1 MIRISLLL
9 NNDVLHRYKPQ
20 QRHRQVTQGTHFHFS
35 TWQEWQKENT
45 SRHEINERDSTIVF
59 DQKILF
65 VSNSCIGRQI
75 Q

>member
-9 NNDVLHRYKPQ
+9 NNDVLHRYKLQ
-20 QRHRQVTQGTHFHFS
+20 QRHRQVVRCRHFDS
-35 TWQEWQKENT
+35 LKWQEWQKENT

>member
-9 NNDVLHRYKPQ
+9 NNDVLCRCKPQ
-20 QRHRQVTQGTHFHFS
+20 QRHRQVVRGRRFHS
-35 TWQEWQKENT
+35 SKGQEWQKENT

-59 DQKILF
+59 DQRILF